1 VTGQVAYRLAA
12 VLAAATTLLVAAWIS
27 LRLGGTTVTCLVD
40 NGVQAAAAL
49 GAGVACF
56 YASRRE
62 PFGLGRAWTQ
72 ALRRGW
78 RLVGAAAIIW
88 GLAKVAWT
96 YQEMVLHRQPSYPL
110 ADVGFLVSIPLLV
123 TGMLAFPI
131 SVGQP
136 AARIRTLLDALI
148 IAASLLAV
156 SWVTT
161 IKPLI
166 DEIERTN
173 PSQLSAVELVVRL
186 ASPIFDI
193 LVATVALS
201 LLVRTRGRDP
211 APMTMLCL
219 AMLALAVSC
228 SGYVHLTAT
237 GRYEDFN
244 LIDVGRLIGWLL
256 IGVAALRPMAAHVD
270 RREER
275 QSLARITLPYALL
288 ALAILTVIT
297 VRMSDADK
305 ELNRFLFI
313 DSMVLAALVI
323 ARQLVTLIENRQ
335 LNRRLERMVEEL
347 SEREAQLERALQR
360 EQQAAEGLRA
370 ADAMKDT
377 FLRAV
382 SHDLRNPLTAI
393 LGVALTLE
401 RTKLQLPREKAMEL
415 LGMLVEKARKLDRL
429 LADLLDLNRLEQGV
443 LEPNRSHTDVSVLVR
458 HLVDEVEHLEGRPIY
473 VDVPGLVADID
484 APKVERILE
493 NLLINTT
500 RHTPAGTPVWVRGS
514 IRGRDLELVVEDAG
528 PGVPTELAGSIFEPF
543 RQGPNAAR
551 KSSGVGIGLSL
562 VARFAELH
570 GGRAWVGE
578 RHGGGA
584 AFHVL
589 LPDAV
594 VQNGQPAGLPAMPA
608 RAPDDRQPVPDG
620 AAEVA
625 ERSGARR

>member
-1 VTGQVAYRLAA
+1 VTGHVSYRLVAL
-12 VLAAATTLLVAAWIS
+12 LAALTVILVAVWLLVD
-27 LRLGGTTVTCLVD
+27 LGGPELSATVDHAT
-40 NGVQAAAAL
+40 QAAAAL
-49 GAGVACF
+49 CAGVACF

-62 PFGLGRAWTQ
+62 PSGLGRAWTQ

-78 RLVGAAAIIW
+78 RLIGAAAIVW
-88 GLAKVAWT
+88 GVAKLAWT
-96 YQEMVLHRQPSYPL
+96 YDLLVLP
-110 ADVGFLVSIPLLV
+110 ADSPFPQADAGYLVAVPLLV
-123 TGMLAFPI
+123 TGVLAFPI
-131 SVGQP
+131 AVGHP

-161 IKPLI
+161 IDPLLPL
-166 DEIERTN
+166 EQAGAA
-173 PSQLSAVELVVRL
+173 PLSLLQQVVEL
-186 ASPIFDI
+186 AQPIFDI

-201 LLVRTRGRDP
+201 LLARTRGRDP

-219 AMLALAVSC
+219 ALLALAVAS
-228 SGYVHLTAT
+228 SGYVHLVAT
-237 GRYEDFN
+237 ERYFTYHPIDIGR
-244 LIDVGRLIGWLL
+244 IVGWLL
-256 IGVAALRPMAAHVD
+256 ILLAALRPMAAHVD
-270 RREER
+270 RQNER
-275 QSLARITLPYALL
+275 QPLARITLPYALL

-297 VRMSDADK
+297 VKLSTNTLD
-305 ELNRFLFI
+305 RFLLF
-313 DSMVLAALVI
+313 DSVVLAALVI

-360 EQQAAEGLRA
+360 EQQAAERLRA
-370 ADAMKDT
+370 ADSMKDT

-415 LGMLVEKARKLDRL
+415 LAMLVEKARKLDRL

-443 LEPNRSHTDVSVLVR
+443 LEPNRSHTDVGVMVR
-458 HLVDEVEHLEGRPIY
+458 HLVDEVDHLEGRPVY
-473 VDVPGLVADID
+473 VDVPVLVADID
-484 APKVERILE
+484 GPKVERILE

-500 RHTPAGTPVWVRGS
+500 RHTPAGTPVWVRGLV
-514 IRGRDLELVVEDAG
+514 RGRDLELVVEDAG
-528 PGVPTELAGSIFEPF
+528 PGVPRELAGSIFEPF

-562 VARFAELH
+562 VARFAQLH

-578 RHGGGA
+578 RFGGGA

-594 VQNGQPAGLPAMPA
+594 VQNGHPPPAPA
-608 RAPDDRQPVPDG
+608 RPPGRRPATG

-625 ERSGARR
+625 QRSAARR

>member
-1 VTGQVAYRLAA
+1 MTGQVAYRLVALFAA
-12 VLAAATTLLVAAWIS
+12 FMTLLVAAWLS
-27 LRLGGTTVTCLVD
+27 VDLGGSEVAAWVD
-40 NGVQAAAAL
+40 HGTQAAAAL
-49 GAGVACF
+49 GAGAACF

-62 PFGLGRAWTQ
+62 PYGLGRAWTQ

-88 GLAKVAWT
+88 GLAKLVWI
-96 YQEMVLHRQPSYPL
+96 YQDQVLHQQPSFPL
-110 ADVGFLVSIPLLV
+110 AEIGYLASIPLLA

-161 IKPLI
+161 ISPLI
-166 DEIERTN
+166 D
-173 PSQLSAVELVVRL
+173 QLHDTAPGELTSVNLVVQL

-228 SGYVHLTAT
+228 SGYVHLEAT
-237 GRYEDFN
+237 GRYGAYS
-244 LIDVGRLIGWLL
+244 LIDVLRLVGWLL
-256 IGVAALRPMAAHVD
+256 ILVAALRPMAAHVD

-288 ALAILTVIT
+288 ALAILTVVT
-297 VRMSDADK
+297 VRVSTD
-305 ELNRFLFI
+305 EPNRFLFI

-360 EQQAAEGLRA
+360 EQQAAELLRA

-401 RTKLQLPREKAMEL
+401 RTRLQLPREKAMEL

-443 LEPNRSHTDVSVLVR
+443 LEPNRSHTDISVLIR
-458 HLVDEVEHLEGRPIY
+458 HLVDEVEHLEGRPVY

-500 RHTPAGTPVWVRGS
+500 RHTPAGTPVWVRGM

-528 PGVPTELAGSIFEPF
+528 PGVPAELAGSIFEPF

-578 RHGGGA
+578 RYGGGA

-594 VQNGQPAGLPAMPA
+594 VQNGQLAGLPATPA
-608 RAPDDRQPVPDG
+608 RASDGQQPVPDG
-620 AAEVA
+620 AAGVA
-625 ERSGARR
+625 QRSGARR

>member
-1 VTGQVAYRLAA
+1 VTGQVAYRLVALFAA
-12 VLAAATTLLVAAWIS
+12 LMTLLVATW
-27 LRLGGTTVTCLVD
+27 LWVGLGGSEVASWVD
-40 NGVQAAAAL
+40 HGAQAAAAL

-62 PFGLGRAWTQ
+62 PSGLGRAWTQ

-78 RLVGAAAIIW
+78 QLVGAAAIVW
-88 GLAKVAWT
+88 GLAKLLWIF
-96 YQEMVLHRQPSYPL
+96 QDWVLHQQPSIPMAQIGYL
-110 ADVGFLVSIPLLV
+110 ASIPLLV
-123 TGMLAFPI
+123 IGMLAFPI

-161 IKPLI
+161 ISPLI
-166 DEIERTN
+166 D
-173 PSQLSAVELVVRL
+173 QLNDKAPGELTTLDLVVQL

-193 LVATVALS
+193 VAATVALS

-219 AMLALAVSC
+219 ATLALAVSC
-228 SGYVHLTAT
+228 SGYVHLAAT
-237 GRYEDFN
+237 GRYEAYS
-244 LIDVGRLIGWLL
+244 LIDVLRLVGWLL
-256 IGVAALRPMAAHVD
+256 ILVAALRPMAAHVD

-297 VRMSDADK
+297 VRMSTDK
-305 ELNRFLFI
+305 LDPFLFI
-313 DSMVLAALVI
+313 DSMLLAALVI

-360 EQQAAEGLRA
+360 EQQAAERLRA

-443 LEPNRSHTDVSVLVR
+443 LEPNRSHTDISLLIR
-458 HLVDEVEHLEGRPIY
+458 HLVDEVEHLEGRPVY

-500 RHTPAGTPVWVRGS
+500 RHTPAGTPVWVRGT

-528 PGVPTELAGSIFEPF
+528 PGVPAELAGSIFEPF
-543 RQGPNAAR
+543 RQGPNAANR
-551 KSSGVGIGLSL
+551 SSGVGIGLSL

-578 RHGGGA
+578 RYGGGA

-594 VQNGQPAGLPAMPA
+594 VQNGQAAGLPAAPA
-608 RAPDDRQPVPDG
+608 RAADGHQRVPDG
-620 AAEVA
+620 AAGVA
-625 ERSGARR
+625 QRSGVRR

>member
-12 VLAAATTLLVAAWIS
+12 VLAATTTLLVAAWIS
-27 LRLGGTTVTCLVD
+27 LELGGTTVTFLVD

-88 GLAKVAWT
+88 GLAKVVWT
-96 YQEMVLHRQPSYPL
+96 YEMVLQRQLSYSL

-161 IKPLI
+161 ISPLI
-166 DEIERTN
+166 DEIYQTN
-173 PSQLSAVELVVRL
+173 PSQLSAVELLVRL

-228 SGYVHLTAT
+228 SGYVHLAAT
-237 GRYEDFN
+237 GRYEDYN

-256 IGVAALRPMAAHVD
+256 IGVAALRP
-270 RREER
+270 
-275 QSLARITLPYALL
+275 
-288 ALAILTVIT
+288 
-297 VRMSDADK
+297 
-305 ELNRFLFI
+305 
-313 DSMVLAALVI
+313 
-323 ARQLVTLIENRQ
+323 
-335 LNRRLERMVEEL
+335 
-347 SEREAQLERALQR
+347 
-360 EQQAAEGLRA
+360 RA

-377 FLRAV
+377 FLSAV

-443 LEPNRSHTDVSVLVR
+443 LEPNRSHTDISVLVR

-514 IRGRDLELVVEDAG
+514 SRGRDLELVVEDAG
-528 PGVPTELAGSIFEPF
+528 PGVPAELAGSIFEPF
-543 RQGPNAAR
+543 HQGPNAAR

-578 RHGGGA
+578 RSGGGA

-589 LPDAV
+589 LPDAL
-594 VQNGQPAGLPAMPA
+594 VQNGQPAGLPATPA
-608 RAPDDRQPVPDG
+608 GAPDGRQPVPDG

-625 ERSGARR
+625 QRSGARR

>member
-12 VLAAATTLLVAAWIS
+12 VLAAFTTLLVAAWIS
-27 LRLGGTTVTCLVD
+27 VDLGGTTVTFLVD

-62 PFGLGRAWTQ
+62 PLGLGRAWTQ
-72 ALRRGW
+72 ALGRGW

-88 GLAKVAWT
+88 GLAKVVWT
-96 YQEMVLHRQPSYPL
+96 YQEMVLHRQFSLPL
-110 ADVGFLVSIPLLV
+110 ADVGFLASIPLLV

-161 IKPLI
+161 ISPLI
-166 DEIERTN
+166 DQIDRTN
-173 PSQLSAVELVVRL
+173 PSQLSAVELVLRL

-219 AMLALAVSC
+219 AMLTLAISC
-228 SGYVHLTAT
+228 SGYVHLAAT
-237 GRYEDFN
+237 GRYQDYN

-256 IGVAALRPMAAHVD
+256 IMVAALRPMAAHVD
-270 RREER
+270 PREER

-297 VRMSDADK
+297 VKVSTDQV
-305 ELNRFLFI
+305 NRFLFI

-360 EQQAAEGLRA
+360 EQQAAERLRA

-443 LEPNRSHTDVSVLVR
+443 LEPNRSHTDISVLVR
-458 HLVDEVEHLEGRPIY
+458 HLVDEVEHLEGRPVY
-473 VDVPGLVADID
+473 VDVPGLLADID

-578 RHGGGA
+578 RYGGGA

-589 LPDAV
+589 LPDALV
-594 VQNGQPAGLPAMPA
+594 HNGQPAGLPATPA

-620 AAEVA
+620 AVEVA
-625 ERSGARR
+625 QRSRARR

>member
-1 VTGQVAYRLAA
+1 MTGQVAYRLVALFAA
-12 VLAAATTLLVAAWIS
+12 FMTLLVAAWLS
-27 LRLGGTTVTCLVD
+27 VDLGGSEVATWVD
-40 NGVQAAAAL
+40 HGTQAAAAL
-49 GAGVACF
+49 GAGAACF

-62 PFGLGRAWTQ
+62 PYGLGRAWTQ

-88 GLAKVAWT
+88 GLAKLVWI
-96 YQEMVLHRQPSYPL
+96 YQDQVLHRQPSFPL
-110 ADVGFLVSIPLLV
+110 AEIGYLASIPLLA

-161 IKPLI
+161 ISPLI
-166 DEIERTN
+166 D
-173 PSQLSAVELVVRL
+173 QLHDTAPGELTSVNLVVQL

-228 SGYVHLTAT
+228 SGYVHLEAT
-237 GRYEDFN
+237 GRYGAYS
-244 LIDVGRLIGWLL
+244 LIDVLRLVGWLL
-256 IGVAALRPMAAHVD
+256 ILVAALRPMAAHVD

-275 QSLARITLPYALL
+275 QSLARITQPYALL
-288 ALAILTVIT
+288 ALAILTVVT
-297 VRMSDADK
+297 VRVSTD
-305 ELNRFLFI
+305 EPNRFLFI

-360 EQQAAEGLRA
+360 EQQAAERLRA

-401 RTKLQLPREKAMEL
+401 RTKMQLPGDKAVEM

-429 LADLLDLNRLEQGV
+429 LNDLLDLNRLEEGV
-443 LEPNRSHTDVSVLVR
+443 LEPDRTPTDIRALLLRVVGE
-458 HLVDEVEHLEGRPIY
+458 VDQLDGWPIQ
-473 VDVPGLVADID
+473 VDAAAVMAAVD
-484 APKVERILE
+484 AGKVERIVE
-493 NLLINTT
+493 NLLVNAT
-500 RHTPAGTPVWVRGS
+500 RHTPPGTPVWVRAL
-514 IRGRDLELVVEDAG
+514 IRGRDLELVVSDAG
-528 PGVPTELAGSIFEPF
+528 PGIPAELAGSIFEPF
-543 RQGPNAAR
+543 HQGNEDDQR
-551 KSSGVGIGLSL
+551 GVGIGLSL
-562 VARFAELH
+562 VARFTQLH
-570 GGRAWVGE
+570 SGQAWVSE
-578 RHGGGA
+578 RPGGGA
-584 AFHVL
+584 SFHVM
-589 LPDAV
+589 LPDV
-594 VQNGQPAGLPAMPA
+594 VMAAAPPAITARRRRDPRPAA
-608 RAPDDRQPVPDG
+608 LGD
-620 AAEVA
+620 
-625 ERSGARR
+625 ERSPVSS

>member
-1 VTGQVAYRLAA
+1 MPYRLVALLAALTA
-12 VLAAATTLLVAAWIS
+12 VLVAGWLAVD
-27 LRLGGTTVTCLVD
+27 LGGPLLSATVD
-40 NGVQAAAAL
+40 HAAQAAAAL
-49 GAGVACF
+49 CAGVACF

-62 PFGLGRAWTQ
+62 PSGMGRAWTQ

-78 RLVGAAAIIW
+78 RLIAAAAVIW
-88 GLAKVAWT
+88 GIAKLVWT
-96 YQEMVLHRQPSYPL
+96 YEAL
-110 ADVGFLVSIPLLV
+110 ALQQQAPVTQADAGYLVAIPLLV

-131 SVGQP
+131 AVGQP

-161 IKPLI
+161 ISPLLHPP
-166 DEIERTN
+166 N
-173 PSQLSAVELVVRL
+173 QGSAPPVTLLQQAIAL
-186 ASPIFDI
+186 AQPIFDI

-201 LLVRTRGRDP
+201 LLARTRGRDP

-219 AMLALAVSC
+219 ALLALAVAS
-228 SGYVHLTAT
+228 SGYVHLVATA
-237 GRYEDFN
+237 RYGTHH
-244 LIDVGRLIGWLL
+244 LIDIGRVVGWLL
-256 IGVAALRPMAAHVD
+256 ILVAALRPMAAHVE
-270 RREER
+270 RQNER

-297 VRMSDADK
+297 VRLSTAQ
-305 ELNRFLFI
+305 LNRFLFL
-313 DSMVLAALVI
+313 DSIVLAALVI

-347 SEREAQLERALQR
+347 SEREAQLERALSR
-360 EQQAAEGLRA
+360 EQQAAERLRA
-370 ADAMKDT
+370 ADSMKDT

-429 LADLLDLNRLEQGV
+429 LADLLDLNRLEQGI
-443 LEPNRSHTDVSVLVR
+443 LEPNRSHTDIGVMIR
-458 HLVDEVEHLEGRPIY
+458 HLVDEVDHLEGRPVY
-473 VDVPGLVADID
+473 VDVPVLVADID
-484 APKVERILE
+484 GPKVERILE

-500 RHTPAGTPVWVRGS
+500 RHTPAGTPVWVRGMV
-514 IRGRDLELVVEDAG
+514 RGRDLELVVEDAG
-528 PGVPTELAGSIFEPF
+528 PGVPPELAGSIFEPF
-543 RQGPNAAR
+543 RQGPNAAK

-562 VARFAELH
+562 VARFAQLH
-570 GGRAWVGE
+570 GGSAWVGE
-578 RHGGGA
+578 RYGGGA

-589 LPDAV
+589 LPNAV
-594 VQNGQPAGLPAMPA
+594 VQNGHAGAPPAVSPARQPGRQPASPAEIA
-608 RAPDDRQPVPDG
+608 Q
-620 AAEVA
+620 
-625 ERSGARR
+625 RSGAPR

>member
-12 VLAAATTLLVAAWIS
+12 VLAAFTALLVAAWIS
-27 LRLGGTTVTCLVD
+27 VDLGGTTVTSLVD

-88 GLAKVAWT
+88 GLAKVVWT
-96 YQEMVLHRQPSYPL
+96 YQEMVLHQQPSYPL
-110 ADVGFLVSIPLLV
+110 ADIGFLASFPLLV

-161 IKPLI
+161 ISPLI
-166 DEIERTN
+166 DQIDRTN
-173 PSQLSAVELVVRL
+173 PSQLSAVELVLRL

-219 AMLALAVSC
+219 AMLTLAVSC
-228 SGYVHLTAT
+228 SGYVHLAAT
-237 GRYEDFN
+237 GRYQDYN

-256 IGVAALRPMAAHVD
+256 IMVAALRPMAAHVD
-270 RREER
+270 LREER

-297 VRMSDADK
+297 VKVSTNKLDA
-305 ELNRFLFI
+305 FLFI
-313 DSMVLAALVI
+313 DTMVLAALVI

-360 EQQAAEGLRA
+360 EQQAAERLRA

-443 LEPNRSHTDVSVLVR
+443 LEPNRSHTDISVLVR

-528 PGVPTELAGSIFEPF
+528 PGVPQELAGSIFEPF

-578 RHGGGA
+578 RYGGGA

-589 LPDAV
+589 LPDAL
-594 VQNGQPAGLPAMPA
+594 VQNGQPAVLPATPA
-608 RAPDDRQPVPDG
+608 RAPADRQPVPDG
-620 AAEVA
+620 AGELAQ
-625 ERSGARR
+625 RSGVRR

>member
-12 VLAAATTLLVAAWIS
+12 VLAAFTTLLVAAWIS
-27 LRLGGTTVTCLVD
+27 VDLGGTTVTFLVD

-62 PFGLGRAWTQ
+62 PLGLGRAWTQ
-72 ALRRGW
+72 ALGRGW

-88 GLAKVAWT
+88 GLAKVVWT
-96 YQEMVLHRQPSYPL
+96 YQEMVLHRQFSLPL
-110 ADVGFLVSIPLLV
+110 ADVGFLASIPLLV

-161 IKPLI
+161 ISPLI
-166 DEIERTN
+166 DQIKDTN

-193 LVATVALS
+193 LIATVALS

-228 SGYVHLTAT
+228 SGYVHLAAT
-237 GRYEDFN
+237 GRYEDYN

-305 ELNRFLFI
+305 QLNRFLFI

-360 EQQAAEGLRA
+360 EQQAAERLRA

-429 LADLLDLNRLEQGV
+429 LNDLLDLNRLEEGV
-443 LEPNRSHTDVSVLVR
+443 LEPDRTPTDIRALLLRVVGEG
-458 HLVDEVEHLEGRPIY
+458 DQLEGWPIHVETPPVTAA
-473 VDVPGLVADID
+473 VDAG
-484 APKVERILE
+484 KVERIVE
-493 NLLINTT
+493 NLLVNAT
-500 RHTPAGTPVWVRGS
+500 RHTPPGTPVWVRGL
-514 IRGRDLELVVEDAG
+514 IRGRDLELVVSDAG
-528 PGVPTELAGSIFEPF
+528 PGVPAELAGSIFEPF
-543 RQGPNAAR
+543 HQGSADDHR
-551 KSSGVGIGLSL
+551 GVGIGLSL
-562 VARFAELH
+562 VARFTQLH
-570 GGRAWVGE
+570 GGQAWVSE
-578 RHGGGA
+578 RPGGGA
-584 AFHVL
+584 SFHVV
-589 LPDAV
+589 LPDVVLADAPPRITARPRLARRPTAV
-594 VQNGQPAGLPAMPA
+594 G
-608 RAPDDRQPVPDG
+608 D
-620 AAEVA
+620 
-625 ERSGARR
+625 ERSRVSP

>member
-1 VTGQVAYRLAA
+1 VTEQVAYRLAA

-27 LRLGGTTVTCLVD
+27 LGLGGTTVTCLVD

-110 ADVGFLVSIPLLV
+110 ADVGFLASIPLLV

-161 IKPLI
+161 ISPLI
-166 DEIERTN
+166 DQINDTN

-193 LVATVALS
+193 LIATVALS

-228 SGYVHLTAT
+228 SGYVHLAAT
-237 GRYEDFN
+237 GRYEDYN

-305 ELNRFLFI
+305 QLNRFLFI

-360 EQQAAEGLRA
+360 EQQAAERLRA
-370 ADAMKDT
+370 ADTMKDT

-443 LEPNRSHTDVSVLVR
+443 LEPNRSHADISVLVR

-594 VQNGQPAGLPAMPA
+594 VQNGQPARLPA

>member
-1 VTGQVAYRLAA
+1 VTGQVPYRLVAL
-12 VLAAATTLLVAAWIS
+12 LAALTAILVAGWLAVD
-27 LRLGGTTVTCLVD
+27 LGGDLLSATVD
-40 NGVQAAAAL
+40 HAVQAAAAL
-49 GAGVACF
+49 CAGVACF

-62 PFGLGRAWTQ
+62 PSGMGRAWTQ

-78 RLVGAAAIIW
+78 RLIGAAAVIW
-88 GLAKVAWT
+88 GIAKLVWT
-96 YQEMVLHRQPSYPL
+96 YDAL
-110 ADVGFLVSIPLLV
+110 ALQQQAPVTQADAGYLVAIPLLV

-131 SVGQP
+131 AVGQP

-161 IKPLI
+161 ISPLI
-166 DEIERTN
+166 TPLN
-173 PSQLSAVELVVRL
+173 QGNAPSVTLLQQAIAL
-186 ASPIFDI
+186 AQPIFDI

-201 LLVRTRGRDP
+201 LLARTRGRDP

-219 AMLALAVSC
+219 ALLALAVAS
-228 SGYVHLTAT
+228 SGYVHLVAT
-237 GRYEDFN
+237 DRYGTHH
-244 LIDVGRLIGWLL
+244 LIDIGRVIGWLL
-256 IGVAALRPMAAHVD
+256 ILVAALRPMAAHVE
-270 RREER
+270 RQNER

-297 VRMSDADK
+297 VRLSTDQV
-305 ELNRFLFI
+305 NRFLLL
-313 DSMVLAALVI
+313 DSIVLAALVI

-347 SEREAQLERALQR
+347 SEREAQLERALSR
-360 EQQAAEGLRA
+360 EQQSAERLRA
-370 ADAMKDT
+370 ADSMKDT

-429 LADLLDLNRLEQGV
+429 LADLLDLNRLEQGI
-443 LEPNRSHTDVSVLVR
+443 LEPNRSHTDIGVMIR
-458 HLVDEVEHLEGRPIY
+458 HLVDEVDHLEGRPVY
-473 VDVPGLVADID
+473 VDVPVLVADID
-484 APKVERILE
+484 GPKVERILE

-500 RHTPAGTPVWVRGS
+500 RHTPAGTPVWVRGLV
-514 IRGRDLELVVEDAG
+514 RGRDLELVVEDAG
-528 PGVPTELAGSIFEPF
+528 PGVPPELAGSIFEPF
-543 RQGPNAAR
+543 RQGPNAAK

-562 VARFAELH
+562 VARFAQLH

-578 RHGGGA
+578 RYGGGA

-589 LPDAV
+589 LPNAV
-594 VQNGQPAGLPAMPA
+594 VQNGHAGAPAAVSPA
-608 RAPDDRQPVPDG
+608 RQPGRQPP
-620 AAEVA
+620 ASPAEIA
-625 ERSGARR
+625 QRSGAPR

>member
-12 VLAAATTLLVAAWIS
+12 VLAATTTLLVAAWIS
-27 LRLGGTTVTCLVD
+27 LELGGTTVTFLVD

-88 GLAKVAWT
+88 GLAKVVWT
-96 YQEMVLHRQPSYPL
+96 YEMVLQRQLSYPL

-228 SGYVHLTAT
+228 SGYVHLAAT
-237 GRYEDFN
+237 GRYEDYN

-297 VRMSDADK
+297 VKVSTK
-305 ELNRFLFI
+305 EVNRFLFI

-360 EQQAAEGLRA
+360 EQQAAERLRA

-377 FLRAV
+377 FLSAV

-443 LEPNRSHTDVSVLVR
+443 LEPNRSHTDISVLVR
-458 HLVDEVEHLEGRPIY
+458 HLVEEVEHLEGRPIY

-528 PGVPTELAGSIFEPF
+528 PGVPAELAGSIFEPF

-578 RHGGGA
+578 RSGGGA

-589 LPDAV
+589 LPDAL
-594 VQNGQPAGLPAMPA
+594 VQNGQPAGLPATPA
-608 RAPDDRQPVPDG
+608 RAPDGRQPVPDG

-625 ERSGARR
+625 QRSGARR

>member
-1 VTGQVAYRLAA
+1 MTGQGTYRLVAL
-12 VLAAATTLLVAAWIS
+12 LAALTAILVAGWLS
-27 LRLGGTTVTCLVD
+27 VDLGGAELSGTID
-40 NGVQAAAAL
+40 HAAQAAAAL
-49 GAGVACF
+49 CAGVACF

-62 PFGLGRAWTQ
+62 PSGLGRAWTQ

-78 RLVGAAAIIW
+78 RLIGAAAIIW
-88 GLAKVAWT
+88 GVAKLVWT
-96 YQEMVLHRQPSYPL
+96 YNALVLFKTPPFPEADAGYL
-110 ADVGFLVSIPLLV
+110 ASIPLLV

-131 SVGQP
+131 AVGQP

-161 IKPLI
+161 ISPLLDPI
-166 DEIERTN
+166 NQAAT
-173 PSQLSAVELVVRL
+173 PPTPLQQAVEL
-186 ASPIFDI
+186 AQPIFDI

-201 LLVRTRGRDP
+201 LLARTRGRDP
-211 APMTMLCL
+211 APMTVLCL
-219 AMLALAVSC
+219 ALLALAVAS
-228 SGYVHLTAT
+228 SGYVHLEAT
-237 GRYEDFN
+237 GRYGTHH
-244 LIDVGRLIGWLL
+244 LIDVGRLVGWLL
-256 IGVAALRPMAAHVD
+256 ILLAALRPMAAHVD

-275 QSLARITLPYALL
+275 QSLARLTLPYALL

-297 VRMSDADK
+297 VRLSTK
-305 ELNRFLFI
+305 ELNPFLQL
-313 DSMVLAALVI
+313 DSIVLAALVI

-360 EQQAAEGLRA
+360 EQQAAERLRA
-370 ADAMKDT
+370 ADSMKDT

-415 LGMLVEKARKLDRL
+415 LAMLVEKARKLDRL

-443 LEPNRSHTDVSVLVR
+443 LEPNRSHTDIGVMIR
-458 HLVDEVEHLEGRPIY
+458 HLVDEVDHLEGRPVY
-473 VDVPGLVADID
+473 VDVPVLVADID
-484 APKVERILE
+484 GPKVERILE

-500 RHTPAGTPVWVRGS
+500 RHTPSGTPVWVRGMV
-514 IRGRDLELVVEDAG
+514 RGRDLELVVEDAG
-528 PGVPTELAGSIFEPF
+528 PGVPPELAGSIFEPF
-543 RQGPNAAR
+543 RQGPNAAK

-562 VARFAELH
+562 VARFAQLH

-578 RHGGGA
+578 RYGGGA

-589 LPDAV
+589 LPNAV
-594 VQNGQPAGLPAMPA
+594 VQNGQSATPPPA
-608 RAPDDRQPVPDG
+608 RARQQPVDPAD
-620 AAEVA
+620 AAQ
-625 ERSGARR
+625 RSAAPR

>member
-12 VLAAATTLLVAAWIS
+12 VLAATTTLLVAAWIS
-27 LRLGGTTVTCLVD
+27 LELGGTTVTFLVD

-88 GLAKVAWT
+88 GLAKVVWT
-96 YQEMVLHRQPSYPL
+96 YEMVLQRQLSYSL

-228 SGYVHLTAT
+228 SGYVHLAAT
-237 GRYEDFN
+237 GRYEDYN

-256 IGVAALRPMAAHVD
+256 IGVAALRPMAAYVD

-297 VRMSDADK
+297 VKVSTK
-305 ELNRFLFI
+305 EVNRFLFI

-360 EQQAAEGLRA
+360 EQQAAERLRA

-377 FLRAV
+377 FLSAV

-443 LEPNRSHTDVSVLVR
+443 LEPNRSHTDISVLVR
-458 HLVDEVEHLEGRPIY
+458 HLVEEVEHLEGRPIY

-528 PGVPTELAGSIFEPF
+528 PGVPAELAGSIFEPF

-578 RHGGGA
+578 RSGGGA

-589 LPDAV
+589 LPDAL
-594 VQNGQPAGLPAMPA
+594 VQNGQPAGLPATPA
-608 RAPDDRQPVPDG
+608 RAPDGRQPVPDG

-625 ERSGARR
+625 QRSGARR

>member
-1 VTGQVAYRLAA
+1 VTGQVAYRLVAL
-12 VLAAATTLLVAAWIS
+12 LAALTAILVGAW
-27 LRLGGTTVTCLVD
+27 LAVDLGGPEVSGFVD
-40 NGVQAAAAL
+40 HVAQAGAAL
-49 GAGVACF
+49 CAGVACF

-62 PFGLGRAWTQ
+62 PSGLGRAWTQ

-78 RLVGAAAIIW
+78 RLVGAAAVIW
-88 GLAKVAWT
+88 GLAKPVWI
-96 YQEMVLHRQPSYPL
+96 YYELVLSKEPSLLVDAGYL
-110 ADVGFLVSIPLLV
+110 AAIPLLV

-161 IKPLI
+161 ISPLI
-166 DEIERTN
+166 D
-173 PSQLSAVELVVRL
+173 QLTEAGTGEVTAAEQMVKL
-186 ASPIFDI
+186 AGPIFDI

-201 LLVRTRGRDP
+201 LLARTRGRDP
-211 APMTMLCL
+211 APMTVLCL
-219 AMLALAVSC
+219 ALLALAVAS
-228 SGYVHLTAT
+228 SGYVHLEAT
-237 GRYEDFN
+237 GRYGTHN
-244 LIDVGRLIGWLL
+244 LIDVGHLIGWLL
-256 IGVAALRPMAAHVD
+256 ILVAALRPMAAHVD
-270 RREER
+270 LREER

-297 VRMSDADK
+297 VRVSTR
-305 ELNRFLFI
+305 ELNRFLFL

-347 SEREAQLERALQR
+347 SEREAQLERALAR
-360 EQQAAEGLRA
+360 EQQAAERLRA

-443 LEPNRSHTDVSVLVR
+443 LEPNRSHTDIGMLIR
-458 HLVDEVEHLEGRPIY
+458 HLVDEVDHLEGRPVY
-473 VDVPGLVADID
+473 VDVPALVADID

-500 RHTPAGTPVWVRGS
+500 RHTPAGTPVWVRGT

-528 PGVPTELAGSIFEPF
+528 PGVPAELAGSIFEPF
-543 RQGPNAAR
+543 RQGPNAAKR
-551 KSSGVGIGLSL
+551 SLGVGIGLSL
-562 VARFAELH
+562 VARFAQLH

-578 RHGGGA
+578 RYGGGA

-589 LPDAV
+589 LPNAV
-594 VQNGQPAGLPAMPA
+594 VLNGQPAGLPPAPA
-608 RAPDDRQPVPDG
+608 RAGQQPGSPAG

-625 ERSGARR
+625 QRSGAPR